1 MFGFATLDAY
11 TTVTQWS
18 DGLRTLTGLSA
29 HDAVGHFLVDL
40 FPSLRA
46 QGIEAAIQHVID
58 VGAPFDLPY
67 GAFSS
72 PDGSLLQ
79 CDGQLHPLMQAGRTT
94 GVLLT
99 LQSAADQ
106 MPVIHDL
113 RERLREAETRN
124 QINQAI
130 LTDDLN
136 QAMRVTVD
144 QASALFQGAVATLY
158 LDEDTHCNIYTSSL
172 SGVSTTQ
179 RDHCAAAGLCDALK
193 NAGKPMCVSL
203 PAQDSL
209 IQGAQ
214 PSTQALLAIPLMSE
228 GNLLGIL
235 YVESR
240 SAAGFSE
247 SAVTLLQPLAA
258 AAASAVT
265 NARMHQTEKQ
275 RLEKLDILHRVSQAL
290 RLATS
295 RDEIIHEM
303 LEQSALIVKATHG
316 MVVWP
321 GKVRGTLGIIA
332 AYHLPKE
339 LLRITVNEDNSISGL
354 VYRTGQPY
362 ITTATQDDPLSH
374 PAGLRVLDTVVKYKQ
389 SWMYAPIVSDNH
401 ILGVIT
407 LGAELGRVFTPVDL
421 KLLSTVTE
429 MAGNALHRM
438 ASVDQV
444 KEHAGQLSLL
454 NTISQKLAGTLDAH
468 EACEIVTHSLTQQFN
483 YALAVVSE
491 LDAQTRK
498 VTLVALDGPPNMAWH
513 PGQLLT
519 QDNGINTQVFRSSQ
533 SYITN
538 HASKDSLYQPI
549 PGFTAGSNLCV
560 PVIVDQQV
568 IATINVEQPFED
580 AFQQSDIDLVETMAA
595 QLGVTLSNARRFHT
609 MQVTAERLSI
619 LSRAMRRMTL
629 EPNPRSMAQTIL
641 QTTAEMVPF
650 RSGCLFLV
658 GENGVLK
665 PFVTQGVS
673 AEAERELATHPLT
686 LNDGYYSE
694 AVQRKQTI
702 EIADTR
708 NDPRIKRLPHHT
720 GSAAYCAPLI
730 VGERILAI
738 LDIDQVP
745 PDEEARVSLSTFYS
759 SAVIALQNAFQYE
772 ETVLLLQ
779 QRVALLK
786 LATELSSATDDSTL
800 HRIILANTQLALGVD
815 VVTLILLNEDQQ
827 TGKVVA
833 NYFKE
838 PWQTVYDMK
847 PTLQISQLRLAQKGL
862 SQHTTIV
869 ISPETDPTLPSES
882 QAFLAERNVK
892 AALLAPLIVN
902 EQLIGLLASSELGHT
917 REFTQPDLKMMQ
929 GIADQ
934 AAVALQRAQFYE
946 KLRHYAEELEE
957 RVKARTAE
965 LQTEHDRTQAILDAA
980 GEGIVMRDLEGRFLY
995 VNAQARQITDLIEA
1009 NRMIPDSNFWG
1020 KRDVLSH
1027 AERQRLSSMPL
1038 NSRKIEE
1045 LSLQKEDGGTLHISM
1060 TMPPVPGPE
1069 GRPIGIVGVFQDVT
1083 RLKELD
1089 RMKSIFVSNVSHE
1102 LRTPITSLKLYLEL
1116 LPNAGHEKATR
1127 YMDTLSRETRRLE
1140 SMVED
1145 LLVISRLDLGTTRP
1159 RIEPVNLRKLL
1170 TQVLEDRQL
1179 IAEQR
1184 DLSLDFVCAPD
1195 IPSVASDEHFIV
1207 QIITN
1212 LLSNAFNYTPPGGRI
1227 QVSASYHPEH
1237 EARPVSLTV
1246 SDDGPGIR
1254 ADELPHLF
1262 ERFYRG
1268 TAGLNSQ
1275 APGTGLG
1282 LSIVKELVDRLGG
1295 QISIDSIAGQGAT
1308 ITVTFPIIQPAESPR
1323 RDIASLME

>member
-11 TTVTQWS
+11 ATVTQWS
-18 DGLRTLTGLSA
+18 DGLRTLTGIST
-29 HDAVGHFLVDL
+29 HDAVGHFLTDL

-46 QGIEAAIQHVID
+46 KGIEATIQHVID
-58 VGAPFDLPY
+58 AGAPFALPY

-72 PDGSLLQ
+72 PDGSLLP
-79 CDGQLHPLMQAGRTT
+79 CEGQLHPLMQAGRTT

-99 LQSAADQ
+99 LQSADDE
-106 MPVIHDL
+106 MPMVRELH
-113 RERLREAETRN
+113 ERLRQAETLN
-124 QINQAI
+124 QINQAA
-130 LTDDLN
+130 LTGDLN
-136 QAMRVTVD
+136 QAMHVTVD
-144 QASALFQGAVATLY
+144 QASALLQGAAAKLY
-158 LDEDTHCNIYTSSL
+158 LDEGTYCSIYTSSL
-172 SGVSTTQ
+172 NEVSTTQ
-179 RDHCAAAGLCDALK
+179 RDHCPAAGLCDALK
-193 NAGKPMCVSL
+193 NSARPMRVSL
-203 PAQDSL
+203 PAQSNL
-209 IQGAQ
+209 IQGIQ
-214 PSTQALLAIPLMSE
+214 PSTQALLVIPLMSA

-235 YVESR
+235 YVESD
-240 SAAGFSE
+240 SAAGFSDT
-247 SAVTLLQPLAA
+247 AVALLQPLATA
-258 AAASAVT
+258 AANAVASV
-265 NARMHQTEKQ
+265 RMHLTEKQ
-275 RLEKLDILHRVSQAL
+275 RLEKLDILHQVSQAL
-290 RLATS
+290 RQATA
-295 RDEIIHEM
+295 RDEIIHTM
-303 LEQSALIVKATHG
+303 LEQSALMVKATHG

-321 GKVRGTLGIIA
+321 SRVRGTLEIIA

-407 LGAELGRVFTPVDL
+407 LGAEFGRVFTPTDL

-444 KEHAGQLSLL
+444 KEHARQLSLL

-468 EACEIVTHSLTQQFN
+468 EAYKIVTHSLTQQFN
-483 YALAVVSE
+483 YALAVLSE
-491 LDAQTRK
+491 PDAQNHK
-498 VTLVALDGPPNMAWH
+498 VTLIAFDGPASVTWQPD
-513 PGQLLT
+513 QRLT
-519 QDNGINTQVFRSSQ
+519 QDDGINTQVFKTGQR
-533 SYITN
+533 YVTN
-538 HASKDSLYQPI
+538 HAAQDSLYRPI

-595 QLGVTLSNARRFHT
+595 QLGVTLSNARRFHA

-650 RSGCLFLV
+650 RSGCLFLA
-658 GENGVLK
+658 GENDVLK

-673 AEAERELATHPLT
+673 AEAERELATRPLT

-694 AVQRKQTI
+694 AVQRRQTI

-720 GSAAYCAPLI
+720 GPMAYCVPLI
-730 VGERILAI
+730 AGERILAI
-738 LDIDQVP
+738 LDTDQVP
-745 PDEEARVSLSTFYS
+745 PDEEARVLLSTFYS
-759 SAVIALQNAFQYE
+759 RAVIALQNAFLYE
-772 ETVLLLQ
+772 ETVLLSQ
-779 QRVALLK
+779 QRAALLG
-786 LATELSSATDDSTL
+786 LATELSTATDDATL
-800 HRIILANTQLALGVD
+800 HRIIVTSTQQALRAD
-815 VVTLILLNEDQQ
+815 VVTLILQNEDPQ
-827 TGKVVA
+827 TGRVVA
-833 NYFKE
+833 THFKAPE
-838 PWQTVYDMK
+838 QGRHEVGEILKVNLFPMVHQ
-847 PTLQISQLRLAQKGL
+847 AL
-862 SQHTTIV
+862 SQHVAV
-869 ISPETDPTLPSES
+869 ILSAGNHSTLSSEA
-882 QAFLAERNVK
+882 QDFLAKRNVK

-902 EQLIGLLASSELGHT
+902 GQSIGLLATCELAHE
-917 REFTQPDLKMMQ
+917 REFTQLDLKMMQ

-965 LQTEHDRTQAILDAA
+965 LQAEHDRTQAILDAA

-1009 NRMIPDSNFWG
+1009 NRIIPDSNFWG
-1020 KRDVLSH
+1020 KRDELSH
-1027 AERQRLSSMPL
+1027 AERQQLSSIPL

-1060 TMPPVPGPE
+1060 TMTPVPGPE
-1069 GRPIGIVGVFQDVT
+1069 GRPIGVVGVFQDVT

-1116 LPNAGHEKATR
+1116 LPNAGHEKAAR

-1159 RIEPVNLRKLL
+1159 KIEPVNLGKLL
-1170 TQVLEDRQL
+1170 AQVLEDRHL

-1184 DLSLDFVCAPD
+1184 DLNLNFVCAPEVPP
-1195 IPSVASDEHFIV
+1195 IASDEHFIV

-1212 LLSNAFNYTPPGGRI
+1212 LLSNAFNYTPPGGHI
-1227 QVSASYHPEH
+1227 QVSVSYHPER

-1254 ADELPHLF
+1254 ADELSHLF

-1268 TAGLNSQ
+1268 NAGLNSQ

-1295 QISIDSIAGQGAT
+1295 QISVDSIAGQGAT
-1308 ITVTFPIIQPAESPR
+1308 MTVTFPIVQPAGSPR
-1323 RDIASLME
+1323 RSISGLIE